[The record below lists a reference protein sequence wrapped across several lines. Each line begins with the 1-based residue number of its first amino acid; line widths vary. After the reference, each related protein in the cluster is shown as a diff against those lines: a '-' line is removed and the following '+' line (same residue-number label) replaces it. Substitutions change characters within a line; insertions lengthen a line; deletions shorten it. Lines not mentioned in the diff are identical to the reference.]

1 MQTLS
6 SLRNIWPST
15 LRADRS
21 QVQVLGPRG
30 QISGPALVPQL
41 ALKLVG
47 SLSGGFAILDF
58 AFLTRFTVGCLL
70 RLGFWLELGLRLG
83 LWLWRS
89 LGVGLRLRPV
99 FAFQIE
105 RYCRAN
111 EFLQGGLIDLV
122 AFVNVDSA
130 PDIPR
135 EARVE

>member
-21 QVQVLGPRG
+21 QVSGPGLWSQVSGLRSRVLGLWSQVQVLGPSG

-70 RLGFWLELGLRLG
+70 RLGFWLGLGLGLG
-83 LWLWRS
+83 LWRS
-89 LGVGLRLRPV
+89 LGLGLRLRPV

-105 RYCRAN
+105 RYC
-111 EFLQGGLIDLV
+111 
-122 AFVNVDSA
+122 
-130 PDIPR
+130 
-135 EARVE
+135 